1 MRLDRTRHF
10 LRAYNRAPL
19 EIQRTFDKQARL
31 LDQDIHHSSLRA
43 KKYEESRGLWQARV
57 NDDWRFYFTIES
69 GVYVLHEMVR
79 HPK

>member
-31 LDQDIHHSSLRA
+31 LVQDIHHSSLRA

-57 NDDWRFYFTIES
+57 NDDWRF
-69 GVYVLHEMVR
+69 
-79 HPK
+79 